1 MSGGVRPPV
10 RVLLAVALVL
20 APAVAGWSKCGDDP
34 GDAPAIAAARTQV
47 MANCGCHSV
56 RKHGDYVACAVGIA
70 RQRIAAGSLPRHCQ
84 NAVKKCAAR
93 STCGKP
99 GFVTCCLGGATSRCK
114 LKRDEAHCA
123 AKGGTPGLCDT
134 CCDACTPGGC
144 EAGLRTSGA
153 TP

>member
-1 MSGGVRPPV
+1 MSLGVRPPV
-10 RVLLAVALVL
+10 RVLLAVAFVL
-20 APAVAGWSKCGDDP
+20 AAAVVGWSKCG
-34 GDAPAIAAARTQV
+34 G
-47 MANCGCHSV
+47 HSV
-56 RKHGDYVACAVGIA
+56 PRHGDYVACAVGIA
-70 RQRIAAGSLPRHCQ
+70 RQRVTAGSLPGRCQ

-123 AKGGTPGLCDT
+123 AKGGTPRLCDS

-144 EAGLRTSGA
+144 GAGLRTGGA